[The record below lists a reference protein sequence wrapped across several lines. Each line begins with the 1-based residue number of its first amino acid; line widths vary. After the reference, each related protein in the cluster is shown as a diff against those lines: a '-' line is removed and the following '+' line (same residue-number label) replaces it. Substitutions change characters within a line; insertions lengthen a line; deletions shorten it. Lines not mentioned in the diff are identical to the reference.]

1 MSGSDRERV
10 LIVLEND
17 CDVADYIGNSISLF
31 TLSSSVLFDI
41 GTLYTK
47 NTYVNLNLQI
57 QFSGLKHFSYAK
69 NFRHTTV
76 ELPKHYRG

>member
-57 QFSGLKHFSYAK
+57 QFSGLKHFFLCK
-69 NFRHTTV
+69 EF
-76 ELPKHYRG
+76 